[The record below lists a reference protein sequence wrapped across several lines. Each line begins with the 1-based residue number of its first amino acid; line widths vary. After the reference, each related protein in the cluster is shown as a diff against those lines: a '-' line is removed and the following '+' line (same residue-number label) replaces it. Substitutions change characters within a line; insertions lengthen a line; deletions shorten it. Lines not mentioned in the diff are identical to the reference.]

1 MDFDEVEG
9 LSPRTRGNPRDRCE
23 GVEVVGSIPA
33 NAGEPQTCVPPTPRA
48 RVYPRERGG
57 TVLTP
62 PRGWSAA
69 GLSPRTRGNH
79 AGDRQRYF
87 PTGSI
92 PANAGE
98 PRCAWRRACPA
109 WVYPR
114 ERGGT
119 GMRLAMIPPFPGLS
133 PRTRGNLKEFLLQ
146 ALFFGSI
153 PANAGEPAPARPC
166 PRRSRVYPRERGG
179 TEGQTQREFAREGLS
194 PRTRG
199 NPSQSRHAK
208 SYRGSIPANAGEPES
223 NRVFCAVR
231 RVYPRERGGTEL
243 QFAGLSFLDGL
254 SPRTRG
260 NRRDAKAALAAA
272 RSIPA
277 NAGEPRAHFR

>member
-1 MDFDEVEG
+1 MFMDFDEVEG

-69 GLSPRTRGNH
+69 
-79 AGDRQRYF
+79 
-87 PTGSI
+87 
-92 PANAGE
+92 
-98 PRCAWRRACPA
+98 
-109 WVYPR
+109 
-114 ERGGT
+114 
-119 GMRLAMIPPFPGLS
+119 GLS

-231 RVYPRERGGTEL
+231 RVYPRERGGTKL